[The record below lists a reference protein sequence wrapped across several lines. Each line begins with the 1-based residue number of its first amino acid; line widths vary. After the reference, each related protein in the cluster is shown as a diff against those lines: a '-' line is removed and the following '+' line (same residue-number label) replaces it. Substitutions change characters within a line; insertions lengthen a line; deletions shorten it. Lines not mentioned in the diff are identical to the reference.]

1 MPENELDEEEFNKVI
16 SEKYYV
22 DSNKKRDL
30 LNLIPYIDLTTLN
43 GDDTNAV
50 NPSLKCASICVYPA
64 RIANAKCYLFSK
76 GKNLPVSAALEVK
89 LAIADGADEI
99 DVVISRDA
107 ALEQDWRRE

>member
-50 NPSLKCASICVYPA
+50 
-64 RIANAKCYLFSK
+64 
-76 GKNLPVSAALEVK
+76 VK